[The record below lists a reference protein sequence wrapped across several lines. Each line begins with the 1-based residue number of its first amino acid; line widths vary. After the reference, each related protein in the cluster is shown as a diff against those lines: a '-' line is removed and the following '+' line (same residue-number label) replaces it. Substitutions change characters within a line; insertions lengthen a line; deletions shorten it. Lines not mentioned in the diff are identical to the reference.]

1 MARSDAAVDV
11 NNLVDGW
18 LLLEECWDEEMS
30 GVLRHSVSGE
40 AVRSIASVPMSK
52 TNHGS

>member
-18 LLLEECWDEEMS
+18 LLLEECRDA
-30 GVLRHSVSGE
+30 GDVRACFVTVSAE
-40 AVRSIASVPMSK
+40 RLLDRLSLC
-52 TNHGS
+52 H